1 MMTQISTLAGAR
13 LPAPATSGTGEWR
26 RYLNFLRRPVLPERA
41 SGPNAQ
47 SVAATGRLL
56 LLDYALMAVLMA
68 VGVIVYATGV
78 EFPQNELES
87 LAWTAGTLAL
97 IVLIAPVTE
106 EVMFRGWLSGRAGHL
121 LAVLALGGGA
131 WVLNANAAA
140 GRQADAGA
148 LLALLVTV
156 VVAAGAI
163 YAFRK
168 RGPLG
173 WFAKAFP
180 VFFWLSALGFAAIH
194 IWNYVEGGGGL
205 VFLLVIPQLVAGT
218 IFAYA
223 RVHYGLWSSI
233 LLHMLHNGTAV
244 ALAVGAGKV
253 LG

>member
-1 MMTQISTLAGAR
+1 MMEQISTLGGVHP
-13 LPAPATSGTGEWR
+13 PASATSVTGEWR
-26 RYLNFLRRPVLPERA
+26 RYINFLRRPALPERA
-41 SGPNAQ
+41 TGPNAQ
-47 SVAATGRLL
+47 SMAATGRLL

-68 VGVIVYATGV
+68 IGIVAYAAGV
-78 EFPQNELES
+78 EFPENELES
-87 LAWTAGTLAL
+87 LAWGAGTVAL
-97 IVLIAPVTE
+97 IVLIAPITE
-106 EVMFRGWLSGRAGHL
+106 EVMFRGWLSGRPGHL

-140 GRQADAGA
+140 GRQADPGG
-148 LLALLVTV
+148 LLALIVTI

-163 YAFRK
+163 YAFRQ
-168 RGPLG
+168 RGPLE

-194 IWNYVEGGGGL
+194 IWNYMEGGGGL
-205 VFLLVIPQLVAGT
+205 VFLLVIPQLIAGT

-223 RVHYGLWSSI
+223 RVHYGLWSSV

-244 ALAVGAGKV
+244 ALAVGMGKA